1 MIYKTII
8 FFIFFLNITIG
19 KGYVFAEEKFEGII
33 ASVDSEII
41 TTYDLSQRIRLALRS
56 LQLEDLIENR
66 DSIRDRVLELLI
78 LEKIKK
84 NEAVKNGLEYNQG
97 EIVNFASNLYGFPKE
112 EFAGFK
118 EFLGSEGFDID
129 VLMEQMT
136 SELLW
141 NKLLQKKLT
150 SNIVISRQEIEK
162 VYNDRMQNLGK
173 FEYDFSEISFENE
186 ETNDWQKSKKKM
198 DKFIL
203 LLDQGISFKS
213 LYNKLSREVR
223 TKDQGNWVFEEN
235 IPLDTFAILK
245 EMKVGEI
252 KKNIKT
258 SNGYKVIKLNKKRLY
273 GNKNFQVSFIKIS
286 AFNDDLLSNTVKS
299 NIYCEESN
307 NNKFDEIDIL
317 KIDKVS
323 LNDLSSVF
331 KENLENL
338 NEGDFSKLIENNGEF
353 TFLKLCSK
361 EIDESLKLSKGEIE
375 KMIYA
380 KKFNQLA
387 NTLLSNLRKN
397 ANVKLFNQ

>member
-8 FFIFFLNITIG
+8 FFIFFLNITIDKVHVYG
-19 KGYVFAEEKFEGII
+19 QEKFEGII

-41 TTYDLSQRIRLALRS
+41 TTYDLSQRIRLALKS

-84 NEAVKNGLEYNQG
+84 NEAVNNGLEYSED
-97 EIVNFASNLYGFPKE
+97 EIVNFASNLYSFPKE
-112 EFAGFK
+112 EFDGFK
-118 EFLGSEGFDID
+118 EFLGNEGFDID

-150 SNIVISRQEIEK
+150 SNIVISRQEVEN
-162 VYNDRMQNLGK
+162 VYNDRMKSLGK

-186 ETNDWQKSKKKM
+186 KTNDWKNSKKKM
-198 DKFIL
+198 EKFIL
-203 LLDQGISFKS
+203 LLDQGISFKNLS
-213 LYNKLSREVR
+213 NKLSQEVR

-235 IPLDTFAILK
+235 IPIETFAILK

-258 SNGYKVIKLNKKRLY
+258 SDGYKVLKLNRKRLY
-273 GNKNFQVSFIKIS
+273 GNKNFQVSFIKVS
-286 AFNDDLLSNTVKS
+286 AFDENLLSNIVKS
-299 NIYCEESN
+299 NIYCEESSN
-307 NNKFDEIDIL
+307 DNFDDINIL
-317 KIDKVS
+317 KVDKVS
-323 LNDLSSVF
+323 FNDLSQVF

-338 NEGDFSKLIENNGEF
+338 NEGDLSEIIENNGEF

-361 EIDESLKLSKGEIE
+361 EIDESLKISKAEIE
-375 KMIYA
+375 KLIYA

-397 ANVKLFNQ
+397 ANVKLFNK

>member
-1 MIYKTII
+1 
-8 FFIFFLNITIG
+8 
-19 KGYVFAEEKFEGII
+19 
-33 ASVDSEII
+33 
-41 TTYDLSQRIRLALRS
+41 
-56 LQLEDLIENR
+56 
-66 DSIRDRVLELLI
+66 
-78 LEKIKK
+78 
-84 NEAVKNGLEYNQG
+84 
-97 EIVNFASNLYGFPKE
+97 
-112 EFAGFK
+112 
-118 EFLGSEGFDID
+118 
-129 VLMEQMT
+129 
-136 SELLW
+136 
-141 NKLLQKKLT
+141 
-150 SNIVISRQEIEK
+150 
-162 VYNDRMQNLGK
+162 
-173 FEYDFSEISFENE
+173 
-186 ETNDWQKSKKKM
+186 
-198 DKFIL
+198 
-203 LLDQGISFKS
+203 
-213 LYNKLSREVR
+213 
-223 TKDQGNWVFEEN
+223 
-235 IPLDTFAILK
+235 
-245 EMKVGEI
+245 MKVGEI

-397 ANVKLFNQ
+397 ANVKLFNK